1 MGFDNVNYTK
11 FVRPQITTIAQ
22 PIRQMGEIALETL
35 VHILEDKK
43 PKEFHNVLDVTLI
56 ERDSTR

>member
-1 MGFDNVNYTK
+1 
-11 FVRPQITTIAQ
+11 
-22 PIRQMGEIALETL
+22 MGEIALETL